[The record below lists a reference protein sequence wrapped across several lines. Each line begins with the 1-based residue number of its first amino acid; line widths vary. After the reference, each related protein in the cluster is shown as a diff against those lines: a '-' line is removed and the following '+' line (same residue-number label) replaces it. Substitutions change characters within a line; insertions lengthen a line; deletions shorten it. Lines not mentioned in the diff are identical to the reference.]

1 MLNPRDRYRK
11 EPDNVCL
18 QISITL
24 ASIIIVIFLSVWLFL
39 ALTRVS
45 STSNDTKQMT
55 STSVHKKITL
65 TDVLSNNTLSPQ
77 ISLKAAKLNKVTL
90 PPVVLET
97 NANQKIHKLIP
108 INLIQVSRNSL
119 ARKGRYMRRALF
131 KSKKNKTD

>member
-11 EPDNVCL
+11 EPHNVCL

-39 ALTRVS
+39 ALTHVS

-77 ISLKAAKLNKVTL
+77 TSLKTAKLNKVTS

-97 NANQKIHKLIP
+97 NANQKIHKLVP

-131 KSKKNKTD
+131 KNKKGT

>member
-1 MLNPRDRYRK
+1 
-11 EPDNVCL
+11 
-18 QISITL
+18 
-24 ASIIIVIFLSVWLFL
+24 
-39 ALTRVS
+39 
-45 STSNDTKQMT
+45 MT

-77 ISLKAAKLNKVTL
+77 TSLKTAKLNKVTS

-97 NANQKIHKLIP
+97 NANQKIHKLVP

-131 KSKKNKTD
+131 KNKKGT